1 MIVTLTPNP
10 GFDRTMLVERVEV
23 GEVNRS
29 LQTTV
34 EAGGKGIN
42 VARALASA
50 GLASTAVFPANA
62 ADSAALRAL
71 LGDHLDSMAI
81 EVSPIAEAVRSNL
94 SVIESDGTTT
104 KFNEAGPTLSAD
116 EVAAMVAATVNA
128 ATGSDAGWLASCG
141 SVPAGCGSAFHAELV
156 NALADSAVRVAVDAS
171 GEALIRAIEAAP
183 ALIKPNTSELAE
195 AVGATFTTVGDVV
208 DAATVLVADGI
219 EQVLVSMGS
228 DGALLVDSGGA
239 IHAWSE
245 PVEVRNTVGAG
256 DAMLAGFLSAGGLG
270 ENALRTAVAWGAAA
284 VQSETTAFTPPA
296 PGAGPEVTAG
306 VPDRLTVLGDT

>member
-29 LQTTV
+29 SQTTV

-42 VARALASA
+42 VAHALASA

-156 NALADSAVRVAVDAS
+156 LS
-171 GEALIRAIEAAP
+171 LIHI
-183 ALIKPNTSELAE
+183 
-195 AVGATFTTVGDVV
+195 
-208 DAATVLVADGI
+208 
-219 EQVLVSMGS
+219 
-228 DGALLVDSGGA
+228 
-239 IHAWSE
+239 
-245 PVEVRNTVGAG
+245 
-256 DAMLAGFLSAGGLG
+256 
-270 ENALRTAVAWGAAA
+270 
-284 VQSETTAFTPPA
+284 
-296 PGAGPEVTAG
+296 
-306 VPDRLTVLGDT
+306 